1 MLGAV
6 KLQHRLEGSMAR
18 RGVRQHGQQLQ
29 GGREADA
36 AAPYV
41 RHVAHAERGRHIG
54 NLLALRKTASG
65 ASVRLQYVDGASG
78 EHLAEAPAREFAFP
92 ASDGDRL
99 AAAHLDIGIEIVRNH
114 GLLEPADIQRGDP
127 ASEFDRLD
135 GIKAVVGIEHE
146 PGRWSDRLAY
156 GTDQPLVLID
166 AEPDLELD
174 CREPLNDVA
183 LNLVDDVVERVAF
196 LQAIGAGRISPDLAA
211 QRPTHQDVD
220 RRLEVA
226 ALEIPERDV
235 DA

>member
-99 AAAHLDIGIEIVRNH
+99 PPGPPKK
-114 GLLEPADIQRGDP
+114 G
-127 ASEFDRLD
+127 SEFAGTTGSSNQPIFNAATRRPSSTASMAS
-135 GIKAVVGIEHE
+135 K
-146 PGRWSDRLAY
+146 PWLA
-156 GTDQPLVLID
+156 
-166 AEPDLELD
+166 
-174 CREPLNDVA
+174 
-183 LNLVDDVVERVAF
+183 
-196 LQAIGAGRISPDLAA
+196 S
-211 QRPTHQDVD
+211 
-220 RRLEVA
+220 
-226 ALEIPERDV
+226 
-235 DA
+235 